1 MSESCYNEIF
11 ENIKSNLVPKAQY
24 EESQLE
30 IERLKSELENVKEN
44 LKRTESKYEKQQLRI
59 GIVRRRLIEA
69 EKECLESEKKT
80 FELKSKKLSLKLK
93 LKTNQFDSL
102 LSTKK
107 TGTQTVKEEPTE
119 IGIVNVPAS
128 LSSGSGTKRTGA
140 PKITIPLSHFKS
152 SYPYDREFWNSDL
165 GEKLWNEANECLNS
179 DGVLDTSLAM
189 KIAHEMDL

>member
-59 GIVRRRLIEA
+59 GIIEA

-80 FELKSKKLSLKLK
+80 FQLKSNELSLKLK

-102 LSTKK
+102 LSTRKTSCK
-107 TGTQTVKEEPTE
+107 SNDPQKISTGTQTVKEEPTE

-128 LSSGSGTKRTGA
+128 LTSRSGTNKTGA
-140 PKITIPLSHFKS
+140 PKITT
-152 SYPYDREFWNSDL
+152 PYDHEFWNSDF
-165 GEKLWNEANECLNS
+165 GEKLWNEANEWSKS
-179 DGVLDTSLAM
+179 DGVLETSLAM
-189 KIAHEMDL
+189 EILHEMDW